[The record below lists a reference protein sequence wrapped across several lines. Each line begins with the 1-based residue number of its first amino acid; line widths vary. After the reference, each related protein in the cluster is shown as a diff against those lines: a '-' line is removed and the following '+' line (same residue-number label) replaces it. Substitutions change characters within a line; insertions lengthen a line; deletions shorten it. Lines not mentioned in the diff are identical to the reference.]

1 MLFEVVRQNAA
12 HKYKQQLANAEAA
25 ADATGVTMP
34 WTLAR
39 VRTLWTTWER
49 ALPVESRRIEGREG
63 QRNREDSL
71 ERSGR
76 SRMNDWSGNNVRD
89 GRDSREN
96 SRDRDRNRDFGGGF
110 SGGNRENSRDR
121 ERNRDFGGGF
131 TGGNREGN
139 REREGPRDRAEFSA

>member
-34 WTLAR
+34 WTLDR
-39 VRTLWTTWER
+39 MRTLWTTWER

-76 SRMNDWSGNNVRD
+76 SQMNEWSRNNVRD
-89 GRDSREN
+89 GRNSGEN
-96 SRDRDRNRDFGGGF
+96 SHDCDCNHDCDYD
-110 SGGNRENSRDR
+110 SE
-121 ERNRDFGGGF
+121 EAF
-131 TGGNREGN
+131 TR
-139 REREGPRDRAEFSA
+139 